1 MEINKF
7 PQKDIET
14 LDSLEQRVNKG
25 KENGKEHENVKGKEK
40 EESKKTIQE
49 IKQKEKDLIENI
61 APIKFLEITFKRKW
75 NIWIKTNNQ
84 TN

>member
-40 EESKKTIQE
+40 EESMKIIQE
-49 IKQKEKDLIENI
+49 
-61 APIKFLEITFKRKW
+61 T
-75 NIWIKTNNQ
+75 
-84 TN
+84 